1 MKATYDPEA
10 DAMYVYLRGPSI
22 TVARTAVLEDGR
34 MVDFDEAGKPLGVE
48 ILEVKHRGVHLLDL
62 VERFDLFGIQGDLER
77 LERMPLDEIAA
88 G

>member
-10 DAMYVYLRGPSI
+10 DAMYVYLRGPSNA
-22 TVARTAVLEDGR
+22 VARTDVLEDGR
-34 MVDFDEAGKPLGVE
+34 VVDFDHAGRLLGVE
-48 ILEVKHRGVHLLDL
+48 ILDVTHKGVHLLDL
-62 VERFDLFGIQGDLER
+62 VERFQLFDVQGDLER